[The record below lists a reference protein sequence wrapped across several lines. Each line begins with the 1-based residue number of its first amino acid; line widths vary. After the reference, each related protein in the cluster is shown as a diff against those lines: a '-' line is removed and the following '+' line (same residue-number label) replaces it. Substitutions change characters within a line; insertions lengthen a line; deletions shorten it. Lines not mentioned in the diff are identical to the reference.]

1 MREIKYI
8 FVHCTA
14 TKSDAKLSAIL
25 RFWKQSNGWKMPG
38 YHKIVFPD
46 GKCVRLLPDEK
57 VSNGVQHYNSNSLN
71 ICYIGGF
78 KNGKDNVD
86 TRTPEQKETLEV
98 ELRKWKYL
106 YPDAE
111 ILGHRN
117 RSTKNCPNFDAQ
129 WEYRNI

>member
-1 MREIKYI
+1 
-8 FVHCTA
+8 
-14 TKSDAKLSAIL
+14 
-25 RFWKQSNGWKMPG
+25 MPG

-78 KNGKDNVD
+78 ENGKDNVD

-117 RSTKNCPNFDAQ
+117 LSTKNCPNFDAQ
-129 WEYRNI
+129 FEYRNI